1 MNFIKKTYFLVCFCF
16 VFLIPLGNLENSM
29 AFGQQQ
35 KDKKNIEFT
44 EIRRLNFA
52 INLKQSTIIKS
63 TKEIKDLYKKLNDS
77 KYSRSA
83 PIPILENDN
92 EVFLILKPRL
102 KRIKYGDVEIEKI
115 LADGSIFYVTY
126 KEIDNHE
133 YFEKKL
139 SSPIVILKVLEKPKE
154 IKLIEID

>member
-1 MNFIKKTYFLVCFCF
+1 MDFIKKIYFLVCFCF
-16 VFLIPLGNLENSM
+16 VFLIPFGNLENSM

-35 KDKKNIEFT
+35 KNKRNIEFT
-44 EIRRLNFA
+44 EIRRLNSTT
-52 INLKQSTIIKS
+52 NLKQSTIIKS

-102 KRIKYGDVEIEKI
+102 KRIKYGDIEIEKI

-133 YFEKKL
+133 YFEKKE
-139 SSPIVILKVLEKPKE
+139 SSPIVILKVLEKPKG